1 MHLGGNAG
9 DLARKNTTGIGREFG
24 KNLWILVANLL
35 ERKVE
40 ALGGHRLVVL
50 PEINAALNG
59 LWFGHGIKRLGIQ
72 RLAKLA
78 VQGATFQER
87 IILFLLQ
94 TARSVQALLVTSAG
108 VA

>member
-1 MHLGGNAG
+1 MHLGRNSS
-9 DLARKNTTGIGREFG
+9 DFARKNTTGIGREFG

-40 ALGGHRLVVL
+40 TLGGHRLVVF

-59 LWFGHGIKRLGIQ
+59 LWFGHDVKGLGLQ

-78 VQGATFQER
+78 VQGATFQEG
-87 IILFLLQ
+87 IILLLLK

-108 VA
+108 IA

>member
-9 DLARKNTTGIGREFG
+9 DLARKNTAGIGREFG

-35 ERKVE
+35 EWKVE

-59 LWFGHGIKRLGIQ
+59 LWFGHGIESEGYRN
-72 RLAKLA
+72 
-78 VQGATFQER
+78 
-87 IILFLLQ
+87 
-94 TARSVQALLVTSAG
+94 
-108 VA
+108 